1 MVNWLNAK
9 TQFKNILN
17 RNSVE
22 ITWLQRVSS
31 GSEAYDTGSASYGY
45 GDPTVYYVTGSFK
58 GLIAFVEAEEIVLD
72 AGFYL
77 EDYQKIYFNPDLGLA
92 QWDQIILNDV
102 NEKYLVTKINN
113 YRAGPANVVAC
124 YAVVRRLVPSSK
136 GVYE

>member
-102 NEKYLVTKINN
+102 NEK
-113 YRAGPANVVAC
+113 
-124 YAVVRRLVPSSK
+124 
-136 GVYE
+136 